1 MVVDGDVAAV
11 AAAVIAPARER
22 DPIYATRMSL
32 GAKLSLGVGI
42 AAFAGAIAIV
52 ATGGE
57 RLLAVILVLIGAGAM
72 SGFLKARGEQP
83 KAEDQD

>member
-1 MVVDGDVAAV
+1 M
-11 AAAVIAPARER
+11 
-22 DPIYATRMSL
+22 TF

-42 AAFAGAIAIV
+42 AAFGGAIAIV
-52 ATGGE
+52 LAGGE

-83 KAEDQD
+83 KADDDKP

>member
-1 MVVDGDVAAV
+1 M
-11 AAAVIAPARER
+11 
-22 DPIYATRMSL
+22 TF
-32 GAKLSLGVGI
+32 GAKLALGVGI

-57 RLLAVILVLIGAGAM
+57 RLLAVILVLVGGGAL

-83 KAEDQD
+83 KADDDKP